1 MILQVAKELE
11 LREIELNKTKEEKK
25 KLAEKLKMLQGKLIV
40 GGVDLV
46 RRSLIITN
54 FRLFILK
61 ITQLVYL
68 LYFLSAHLCR
78 PMSAH
83 LICTLA
89 VF

>member
-46 RRSLIITN
+46 RRSLIIAKKVT
-54 FRLFILK
+54 F
-61 ITQLVYL
+61 Q
-68 LYFLSAHLCR
+68 
-78 PMSAH
+78 
-83 LICTLA
+83 TLQKSSLQ
-89 VF
+89 F

>member
-46 RRSLIITN
+46 RRSLIIAKKVT
-54 FRLFILK
+54 F
-61 ITQLVYL
+61 Q
-68 LYFLSAHLCR
+68 
-78 PMSAH
+78 
-83 LICTLA
+83 TLQKSSLQ
-89 VF
+89 

>member
-46 RRSLIITN
+46 RRSLIIT
-54 FRLFILK
+54 K
-61 ITQLVYL
+61 KV
-68 LYFLSAHLCR
+68 
-78 PMSAH
+78 
-83 LICTLA
+83 TL
-89 VF
+89 